1 MVKQIQP
8 GATIGILGG
17 GQLGKMLAQS
27 AQKMGYRVAMYDA
40 SPDAC
45 GFGVSHRHV
54 VGSYSDHDKVLAF
67 AQSVDVLTY
76 EFENIDGALLEQ
88 IADQAYLPQ
97 GTKLLL
103 ISQQRVQEKT
113 WLNEVGAQTVAF
125 QPVSSLKEYRKAIQT
140 MGYPAI
146 LKTTRFGYDGK
157 GQIRIENEDDERKKK
172 TAIESL
178 LAHPCILEDVADFAY
193 EASVMVS
200 RDLYG
205 HVEIFPVSR
214 NQHRHGILY
223 SSLVGGDIPTNILT
237 QMKQMATHIAVSGE
251 LIGVCGV
258 EFFVMADGSVYVNE
272 IAPRPHNSG
281 HYSIEAVNVSQY
293 DQHILALVG
302 QPLIQPRLY
311 EPALMIN
318 ILGQHLPFLADIR
331 AAFPT
336 AMVHLYGKD
345 VAKRQRKMG
354 HFTLTHPRYD
364 TLDTLLHHDV
374 LQQWEARF

>member
-8 GATIGILGG
+8 GQTIGILGA
-17 GQLGKMLAQS
+17 GQLGKMLALA
-27 AQKMGYRVAMYDA
+27 AQKMGYRVAMYDTSA
-40 SPDAC
+40 AAC

-54 VGSYSDHDKVLAF
+54 VGSYSDHDRVLEF

-76 EFENIDGALLEQ
+76 EFENIDGELLSK

-103 ISQQRVQEKT
+103 TSQQRVHEKT
-113 WLNEVGAQTVAF
+113 WLNQIGAQTVPF
-125 QPVSSLKEYRKAIQT
+125 QAVNSSAEYEAAIQT
-140 MGYPAI
+140 IGYPAV

-157 GQIRIENEDDERKKK
+157 GQVYLADAASAKAQDQAL
-172 TAIESL
+172 TAL
-178 LAHPCILEDVADFAY
+178 LAHPCILEKFAPFQY

-205 HVEIFPVSR
+205 HVAIFPVSR

-223 SSLVGGDIPTNILT
+223 SSLVGKKEPEAVWA
-237 QMKQMATHIAVSGE
+237 QMSTMATAIAEAGD

-258 EFFVMADGSVYVNE
+258 EFFVMPDEQVYVNE

-281 HYSIEAVNVSQY
+281 HYSIEACNVSQF

-311 EPALMIN
+311 EPALMVN
-318 ILGQHLPFLADIR
+318 ILGQHLSEVPLIHAT
-331 AAFPT
+331 FPGT
-336 AMVHLYGKD
+336 IVHLYGKD
-345 VAKRQRKMG
+345 LAKTQRKMG
-354 HFTLTHPRYD
+354 HFTLTNPRYD
-364 TLDTLLHHDV
+364 TLEALLHHDV
-374 LQQWEARF
+374 LKQWETRF